1 MNFFLFSKQ
10 KERHLMKL
18 KRLLEAVSPMAKLH
32 IDPSS
37 KGSRS
42 APSRRRRSNHG
53 SRDVNDNS
61 SESHVNFAFKK
72 DNGPS
77 TVSKSDLS
85 IPATVAKSKENDDDS
100 I

>member
-1 MNFFLFSKQ
+1 M
-10 KERHLMKL
+10 EL

-32 IDPSS
+32 LGPTS

-42 APSRRRRSNHG
+42 APPRRRRSNHG

-72 DNGPS
+72 DNGHS
-77 TVSKSDLS
+77 IVCKSDLS
-85 IPATVAKSKENDDDS
+85 IPATVEKSKENDDDPV
-100 I
+100 